1 MKRETTH
8 GTWNDNVIVRRLENE
23 LGHKAG
29 DHAGVAPGRHADLA
43 TAPSAHG
50 TEVQRAPSGKRVQRL
65 TVATARKDQRAIEA
79 RKPREA
85 APPSLPASDIELP
98 PLPAPDIKQKYGTL
112 ISFLVCVMI
121 PILLAWI
128 YYGAI
133 ASNQYA
139 SEFRFTVKDTSTGA
153 ASTSTGLL
161 AMIAGP
167 GVGTSTDNY
176 LVADYLTSRQI
187 VEDLQKRIR
196 IIDLYSKPEIDWW
209 SRFDST
215 KPMEQFVSYWQ
226 KMTSASF
233 DMITGTAIARVRA
246 FSPEDTLLIAN
257 TMVVLA
263 EELVNQMSNRSREDA
278 VRFAEKEVER
288 AQNRLV
294 RARSQLTDERQRT
307 IGSGATNGSPP
318 AAGSSLLLDLER
330 QFAQSMLT
338 SAMGTLDAAR
348 SSAAS
353 QHLYITPYIR
363 PSLPRSST
371 YPRTLW
377 SVMGVGAIAF
387 AIWLTGLLV
396 LRSIFERVS

>member
-1 MKRETTH
+1 
-8 GTWNDNVIVRRLENE
+8 
-23 LGHKAG
+23 
-29 DHAGVAPGRHADLA
+29 
-43 TAPSAHG
+43 
-50 TEVQRAPSGKRVQRL
+50 
-65 TVATARKDQRAIEA
+65 
-79 RKPREA
+79 
-85 APPSLPASDIELP
+85 
-98 PLPAPDIKQKYGTL
+98 
-112 ISFLVCVMI
+112 
-121 PILLAWI
+121 
-128 YYGAI
+128 
-133 ASNQYA
+133 
-139 SEFRFTVKDTSTGA
+139 
-153 ASTSTGLL
+153 
-161 AMIAGP
+161 
-167 GVGTSTDNY
+167 
-176 LVADYLTSRQI
+176 
-187 VEDLQKRIR
+187 
-196 IIDLYSKPEIDWW
+196 
-209 SRFDST
+209 
-215 KPMEQFVSYWQ
+215 MEQFVIYWQ

-263 EELVNQMSNRSREDA
+263 EELVNQMSNRSREDE

-307 IGSGATNGSPP
+307 IGSGAANGSPP

-371 YPRTLW
+371 YPRTFW
-377 SVMGVGAIAF
+377 SVMGIGAIAF